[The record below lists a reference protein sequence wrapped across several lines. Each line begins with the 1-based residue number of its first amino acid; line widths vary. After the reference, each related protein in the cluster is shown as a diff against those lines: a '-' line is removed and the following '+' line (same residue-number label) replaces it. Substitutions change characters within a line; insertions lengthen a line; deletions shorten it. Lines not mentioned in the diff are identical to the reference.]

1 MYNLYMRLN
10 YPYSQ
15 DGLKVPGVP
24 GIKGKR
30 REQRL
35 ARIMNRVFELRE
47 QGKTKVEIAK
57 ELHMTGQSIEALL
70 HDPDNVRRR
79 LASYNEQ
86 LRAATPVAIRVVYE
100 VLNTTA
106 PNMLSERARMA
117 QWVLENTKTVGK
129 ESPVNVF
136 IKGGDTHITLTNDT
150 LEAAKAVAA
159 AMRAAPMSLP
169 MGEVID
175 VQVDGGTLERP
186 GVGLDPNG
194 DSSGP
199 VGDKKLASSGGP
211 EIPV

>member
-1 MYNLYMRLN
+1 MKLS

-35 ARIMNRVFELRE
+35 ARIMNRAFELRE
-47 QGKTKVEIAK
+47 QGKTKKDIAK
-57 ELHMTGQSIEALL
+57 ELHMTPNSVEALL

-86 LRAATPVAIRVVYE
+86 PRAATPVAIKVVYE

-136 IKGGDTHITLTNDT
+136 IKGGDTHINLTNDT
-150 LEAAKAVAA
+150 LEAARAVAA
-159 AMRAAPMSLP
+159 AMKAAPLSLP
-169 MGEVID
+169 ATDVITVIPEENSNEHTRVNVGVPDQASDKNGEGD
-175 VQVDGGTLERP
+175 GTL
-186 GVGLDPNG
+186 
-194 DSSGP
+194 
-199 VGDKKLASSGGP
+199 
-211 EIPV
+211 